1 MSGLARFRQGKGQF
15 SFLHSAATLGATVIH
30 WERFCV
36 IYLSCSHYQP
46 FTMKKQLVFITV
58 SLLLGLAAHAQTTPT
73 PAKKTT
79 PASQL
84 RKPAGKAPTTAGTST
99 IKDTA
104 KFNRKFQRT
113 SKPSTMPIRT
123 PVRE

>member
-1 MSGLARFRQGKGQF
+1 MQ
-15 SFLHSAATLGATVIH
+15 GATVIH

-46 FTMKKQLVFITV
+46 FTMKKQLVFIAV
-58 SLLLGLAAHAQTTPT
+58 SLVLGLAAHAQTTPA
-73 PAKKTT
+73 PAKKTP
-79 PASQL
+79 PASQP
-84 RKPAGKAPTTAGTST
+84 RKPAAKPAGKAPTTAGTST

-104 KFNRKFQRT
+104 KFNRKFQR
-113 SKPSTMPIRT
+113 SSQPSRMPIRT